1 MTHSDKGNY
10 SLKHPQGTTI
20 NQQIAEKLE
29 GKIIDGKIACAAAN
43 KIAEELGVKPE
54 EVGVAVDLLEVRI
67 SRCQLGL
74 FGYGAQGKI
83 MEAAEKVSPELDVA
97 IGKSLMEGK
106 LLCLDSWK
114 IAEEFGVSRMEISAA
129 CEKLKIK
136 ISSCQLGSF

>member
-10 SLKHPQGTTI
+10 SLKHPPGTTI
-20 NQQIAEKLE
+20 NQRIAEKLE
-29 GKIIDGKIACAAAN
+29 EKIVDGKIDCAAAH

-67 SRCQLGL
+67 GMCQLGL
-74 FGYGAQGKI
+74 FGYGVHGKI
-83 MEAAEKVSPELDVA
+83 VEPAEKVSPEVNA
-97 IGKSLMEGK
+97 AVGKSLMGEK
-106 LLCLDSWK
+106 LSCLDSWK

-136 ISSCQLGSF
+136 ISSCQIGSF